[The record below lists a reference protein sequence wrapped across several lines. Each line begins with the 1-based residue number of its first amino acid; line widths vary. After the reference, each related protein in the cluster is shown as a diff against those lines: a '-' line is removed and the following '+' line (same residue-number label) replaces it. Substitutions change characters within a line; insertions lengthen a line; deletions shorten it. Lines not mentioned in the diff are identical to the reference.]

1 MTGTELW
8 ESVQAGQS
16 LGQLQAS
23 MSWEEQ
29 ELRLDALDNLHPWF
43 RQCSPYGEK
52 IMDPFVMVRLAPQ
65 LVREALPHESRAVY
79 SRYSVELKRPVL
91 TTSTLT
97 VTGRIAEKYEKRGGK
112 YIRYEID
119 FLSEDGEHVMR
130 VGFHTL
136 LNAGDV
142 LKAKEGVA
150 HARS

>member
-52 IMDPFVMVRLAPQ
+52 IMDPFVMVRLAPPT
-65 LVREALPHESRAVY
+65 RKRSITPRESR
-79 SRYSVELKRPVL
+79 RLL
-91 TTSTLT
+91 TLF
-97 VTGRIAEKYEKRGGK
+97 R
-112 YIRYEID
+112 
-119 FLSEDGEHVMR
+119 
-130 VGFHTL
+130 
-136 LNAGDV
+136 
-142 LKAKEGVA
+142 
-150 HARS
+150 